1 MFLFIDISL
10 VDLLIGF
17 ISSPPILSNFSL
29 SVWKLFIKKDL
40 FICLWLCWV
49 FLAACRLSLVVVY
62 RLLIVVLIFLVV
74 EHRFQAYGLQ
84 LQHVGSVV
92 VALRLQ
98 SYGLVAV
105 THRLSCPVACGSFQ
119 TRDGTQVS
127 CIGMWVLYN
136 CCCC

>member
-74 EHRFQAYGLQ
+74 EHRF
-84 LQHVGSVV
+84 
-92 VALRLQ
+92 
-98 SYGLVAV
+98 
-105 THRLSCPVACGSFQ
+105 
-119 TRDGTQVS
+119 
-127 CIGMWVLYN
+127 
-136 CCCC
+136 